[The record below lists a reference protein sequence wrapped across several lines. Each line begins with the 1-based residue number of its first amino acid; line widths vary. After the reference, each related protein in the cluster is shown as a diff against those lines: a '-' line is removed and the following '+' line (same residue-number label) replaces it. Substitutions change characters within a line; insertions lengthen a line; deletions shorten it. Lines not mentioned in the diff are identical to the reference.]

1 MSDNS
6 IVWISEVD
14 TIRYSVTLENK
25 GFHRGK
31 FSKILFK
38 WIIIFVYFKIDNSIL
53 EASFKAKKFLLS
65 LPEQNL

>member
-1 MSDNS
+1 MKGNIMSDNS

-25 GFHRGK
+25 EFHRGK

-38 WIIIFVYFKIDNSIL
+38 
-53 EASFKAKKFLLS
+53 
-65 LPEQNL
+65 LPKLF

>member
-1 MSDNS
+1 MKSNITADNG

-25 GFHRGK
+25 GFHRGE

-38 WIIIFVYFKIDNSIL
+38 
-53 EASFKAKKFLLS
+53 
-65 LPEQNL
+65 LPKLF

>member
-38 WIIIFVYFKIDNSIL
+38 
-53 EASFKAKKFLLS
+53 
-65 LPEQNL
+65 LPKVF